1 MWFSTFLENLVALP
15 VWAWVV
21 WALVVV
27 CAVVFFALRKRSG
40 AALPIVVVL
49 LLALAAFLLTH
60 TGLPLSAVR
69 PMACMAAA
77 VGAAVSAAVL
87 ARRLRKRLLLCGL
100 GCGAFYAVCL
110 LAATLLANGRLDWQ
124 GSNAMLPLA
133 LLLGGLLGG
142 ALTALRAGR

>member
-49 LLALAAFLLTH
+49 LLALAVLFAFA
-60 TGLPLSAVR
+60 LPTIE
-69 PMACMAAA
+69 PED
-77 VGAAVSAAVL
+77 
-87 ARRLRKRLLLCGL
+87 
-100 GCGAFYAVCL
+100 CL
-110 LAATLLANGRLDWQ
+110 LYTSRCV
-124 GSNAMLPLA
+124 
-133 LLLGGLLGG
+133 
-142 ALTALRAGR
+142 